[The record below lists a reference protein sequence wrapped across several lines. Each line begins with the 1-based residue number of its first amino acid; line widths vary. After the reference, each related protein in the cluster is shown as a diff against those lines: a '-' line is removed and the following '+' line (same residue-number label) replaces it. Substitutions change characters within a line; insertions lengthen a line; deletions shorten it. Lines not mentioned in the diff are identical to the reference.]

1 VLVAAMMA
9 LHGRGDLGRIGRRRS
24 LGQRNV
30 SAPERR
36 NRAGTGCGG
45 ISLHGYLEVQ
55 GDGSGG
61 LALNGR

>member
-1 VLVAAMMA
+1 MLVAAMMA
-9 LHGRGDLGRIGRRRS
+9 LHGRGDLGRI
-24 LGQRNV
+24 
-30 SAPERR
+30 ERR